1 MFHVKRFGTIVRADW
16 TYLMD
21 KTCMPPILHLSRRV
35 FLGQLLAS
43 VLTLPARSQPASLPD
58 DFRILDAG
66 HGRLRFLPKPLT
78 ETAVWAYNGEVPGP
92 LLRYKIGSEV
102 KIRLLN
108 TLDQPTSLNWHG
120 VRNVNGMDGVGG
132 LTQEPV
138 PPGGSFDY
146 RFTPPDSGLFW
157 YHPQVLP
164 FVREQQG
171 RGLYGVMIVD
181 EENPPQ
187 ADRDLLIVLDDWKL
201 DDKGQIAAFGAAEA
215 DRMGALLTVNARAIP
230 VIETLPPSSR
240 LRLRIVN
247 VADTRLMVISFNGV
261 TPLIMAIDGQPC
273 EMFEPVRQTIPLG
286 PGARFDVMCDLPA
299 DDGAD
304 ANVTLLGDNE
314 PDRILLK
321 FKTAGDKR
329 PPLPPVVSFVENPLL
344 PREIKLQAARKLD
357 LVIEAASPIDAS
369 SNPPLAWKLNGMS
382 SSGFPPAPLFS
393 VKRGTPVT
401 LTFVNRTALVQQMR
415 VHGHVLRLLHDL
427 DDGWEPYW
435 RDAVLVPEGK
445 TKHAAF
451 VADNPGK
458 WAIECS
464 MAGRQAAGLATWFKV
479 T

>member
-1 MFHVKRFGTIVRADW
+1 
-16 TYLMD
+16 
-21 KTCMPPILHLSRRV
+21 MPPVLSRRL
-35 FLGQLLAS
+35 FLGQTLAS
-43 VLTLPARSQPASLPD
+43 VLTLPARGESASLPD
-58 DFRILDAG
+58 DFRVLEAR
-66 HGRLRFLPKPLT
+66 HGKLRFLPEPLA
-78 ETAVWAYNGEVPGP
+78 ETAVWGYDGEVPGP
-92 LLRYKIGSEV
+92 LLRVKIGAEV

-108 TLDQPTSLNWHG
+108 KLDQPTSLNWHG
-120 VRNVNGMDGVGG
+120 VRIENDMDGVGG

-164 FVREQQG
+164 FAREQQG

-187 ADRDLLIVLDDWKL
+187 ADRDMLVVLDDWTL
-201 DDKGQIAAFGAAEA
+201 DNKGQIADFGATGAG
-215 DRMGALLTVNARAIP
+215 RTGALVTVNAHVIP
-230 VIETLPPSSR
+230 VEETLPSSSR

-247 VADTRLMVISFNGV
+247 AADTRLMVISFNGV
-261 TPLIMAIDGQPC
+261 TPLILAIDGQPC
-273 EMFEPVRQTIPLG
+273 EVFEPVRQTIPLG

-299 DDGAD
+299 DAGAD
-304 ANVTLLGDNE
+304 AHVTLLGDNE
-314 PDRILLK
+314 PDRILLQ
-321 FKTAGDKR
+321 FKTAGDRR
-329 PPLPPVVSFVENPLL
+329 PPLPPVVSLAQNPLL

-357 LVIEAASPIDAS
+357 ILIEAASLPKPA
-369 SNPPLAWKLNGMS
+369 SNPPLDWKLNGVS
-382 SSGFPPAPLFS
+382 FSGFPPAPLFS

-401 LTFVNRTALVQQMR
+401 LGFINHTAFIQQMR

-435 RDAVLVPEGK
+435 RDAVLVPESK

-464 MAGRQAAGLATWFKV
+464 IAGRQATGLVTWFQV